1 MQETEAKEFYQYDPA
16 KRALAKRYENVK
28 LILEPITGALVP
40 VALSLFL
47 LFSGTSVMLAQS
59 FASMTGS
66 YWMTLG
72 LCIICFVVFL
82 QIVETPFS
90 FYSGY
95 IVDHRFHLS
104 TQSLKDWSVDELK
117 SLGIEVAFGVLAG
130 VTLYYLIRTT
140 TLWWLAAAA
149 LFAIFSILLSII
161 LPYVLMPIFY
171 KVTPLADP
179 SLKGTLLEMSGKVG
193 ARNVDRVLVADESS
207 KSVRANAFF
216 SGIGGSKA
224 IVLFDTLLNSFTR
237 REVIT
242 VVAHELGHYVNKD
255 IWKEAV
261 LSGLLTLPPF
271 LIADYAL
278 RQAANSLGLASMADP
293 AGVPIIVAIL
303 VGVSFLLQPFSN
315 GISRVMERRA
325 DEFALR
331 AADDSDAQSSAERR
345 LADLSLAV
353 DKPNRLVELFFYS
366 HPSSARRVQLAEDW
380 KKEHTNK

>member
-1 MQETEAKEFYQYDPA
+1 MQETEPKEFYQYDPA

-28 LILEPITGALVP
+28 LILEPLTGTIVP

-47 LFSGTSVMLAQS
+47 LFSGTSVKLAQS

-72 LCIICFVVFL
+72 LFIISFVIFL

-149 LFAIFSILLSII
+149 LFAVFSILLSII

-193 ARNVDRVLVADESS
+193 ARSVDRVLVADESS
-207 KSVRANAFF
+207 KSIRANAFF
-216 SGIGGSKA
+216 SGIGRSKA

-271 LIADYAL
+271 FIADYAL
-278 RQAANSLGLASMADP
+278 RQAANNLGLSSMADP
-293 AGVPIIVAIL
+293 AGVPIIIAIL

-353 DKPNRLVELFFYS
+353 DKPNRLVELFFYT
-366 HPSSARRVQLAEDW
+366 HPSSATREQLAEDW
-380 KKEHTNK
+380 KNKHTNK

>member
-179 SLKGTLLEMSGKVG
+179 SLKGTLLEMSGKIG
-193 ARNVDRVLVADESS
+193 ARSVDRVLVADESS

-216 SGIGGSKA
+216 SGIGRSKA

-271 LIADYAL
+271 FIADYVL
-278 RQAANSLGLASMADP
+278 RQGANNFGLTGIADP
-293 AGVPIIVAIL
+293 AGVPIILAIL
-303 VGVSFLLQPFSN
+303 VGVSFLLQPISN

-353 DKPNRLVELFFYS
+353 DKPNRLVELFFYT

-380 KKEHTNK
+380 KKKHTNK

>member
-28 LILEPITGALVP
+28 LILEPITGTIVP

-47 LFSGTSVMLAQS
+47 LFSGTSVKLAQS

-72 LCIICFVVFL
+72 LYIISFVVFL

-104 TQSLKDWSVDELK
+104 TQSLKNWSVDELK

-130 VTLYYLIRTT
+130 ATLYYLIRTT

-193 ARNVDRVLVADESS
+193 ARSVDRVLVADESS

-216 SGIGGSKA
+216 SGIGRSKA
-224 IVLFDTLLNSFTR
+224 IVLFDTLLNNFTR

-271 LIADYAL
+271 FIADYAL
-278 RQAANSLGLASMADP
+278 RQAANSLGLTSIADP
-293 AGVPIIVAIL
+293 AGVPIIIAIL

-353 DKPNRLVELFFYS
+353 DKPNRLVELFFYT
-366 HPSSARRVQLAEDW
+366 HPSSARREQLAEDW
-380 KKEHTNK
+380 KKKHTNK

>member
-28 LILEPITGALVP
+28 LILEPITGTIVP

-47 LFSGTSVMLAQS
+47 LFSGTSVKLAQS
-59 FASMTGS
+59 LASMTSS

-72 LCIICFVVFL
+72 LYIISFVVFL

-161 LPYVLMPIFY
+161 LPYVLMPIFH

-179 SLKGTLLEMSGKVG
+179 SLKDTLLEMSGKVG
-193 ARNVDRVLVADESS
+193 ARSVDRVLVADESS
-207 KSVRANAFF
+207 KSIRANAFF

-255 IWKEAV
+255 IWKEAG
-261 LSGLLTLPPF
+261 LSGVLTLPPF
-271 LIADYAL
+271 FFADFAV

-293 AGVPIIVAIL
+293 AGVPIIIAIL

-366 HPSSARRVQLAEDW
+366 HPSSARREQLAEDW
-380 KKEHTNK
+380 KKKHTNK

>member
-193 ARNVDRVLVADESS
+193 ARSVDRVLVADESS

-216 SGIGGSKA
+216 SGIGRSKA

-271 LIADYAL
+271 FIADYVL
-278 RQAANSLGLASMADP
+278 RQGANNFGLTGIADP
-293 AGVPIIVAIL
+293 AGVPIILAIL
-303 VGVSFLLQPFSN
+303 VGVSFLLQPISN

-353 DKPNRLVELFFYS
+353 DKPNRLVELFFYT

-380 KKEHTNK
+380 KKKHTNK